1 MGRVDPLGRSAPILG
16 GRSHSYAVFL
26 LFVVSAISQVVLPLV
41 HLREVDAKEAA
52 ECSCLGHPPSHVEKD
67 RAGSHHDS
75 GSCAVCQVIHSYQP
89 SEGPTIGTLSLAPA
103 DADVR
108 PCELR
113 SPELRGPP
121 LTGSSPR
128 APPPS
133 L

>member
-1 MGRVDPLGRSAPILG
+1 MRRVDPLGRSARILA
-16 GRSHSYAVFL
+16 GRCMSSAVFL
-26 LFVVSAISQVVLPLV
+26 LFLASSISQVFLPLV
-41 HLREVDAKEAA
+41 HLREVDAKEAQ
-52 ECSCLGHPPSHVEKD
+52 ECSCVGHSPSHVEKD

-75 GSCAVCQVIHSYQP
+75 GSCPVCQVIHSYQP
-89 SEGPTIGTLSLAPA
+89 SEGPTLGTLSLAPA
-103 DADVR
+103 AADVS